1 MNRKRSPL
9 LTAFKTVCR
18 ESIEGCKTYADI
30 LKAAREFAEKANR
43 HADKA
48 DSLDWCI
55 HSAVLT
61 FYNRPQKTLADRED
75 FLHTLDDFFDFVIT
89 FPEKY
94 FFKCA
99 CLVEWAKKLQELRL
113 TSTNKA
119 ISELVGL
126 LQTVTDDLA
135 VHSIYVRI
143 HNLIILLP
151 ESPEVSPLKHVWPAL
166 KKSMLEYD
174 FTVFKDTLELIQE
187 DVSEYEEL
195 KGDFSKFLLDLRLR
209 MVEREALYL
218 ESQIRRLKNAKGLEE
233 ILAIWKDADVIMPSI
248 HPQLR
253 FIPITAAWQYI
264 EPILRLLILQP
275 HPVEQMLDVEVQYEE
290 LVALLR
296 PSMITHIPT
305 FEAVCHE
312 LRLGLVTQHFLTPKY
327 KGVNLV
333 AF

>member
-1 MNRKRSPL
+1 M
-9 LTAFKTVCR
+9 TAFKTVCR
-18 ESIEGCKTYADI
+18 ESIEGSKTYADI

-43 HADKA
+43 HAEKA

-61 FYNRPQKTLADRED
+61 FYNRQQKTLADRED

-99 CLVEWAKKLQELRL
+99 CLVEWAKKLQELRI

-126 LQTVTDDLA
+126 LPTVNGSIA
-135 VHSIYVRI
+135 VHSIYLRI
-143 HNLIILLP
+143 HELIILLP
-151 ESPEVSPLKHVWPAL
+151 EPPEVSPLTHVWPAL
-166 KKSMLEYD
+166 KKSMLEYNFD
-174 FTVFKDTLELIQE
+174 IFKDTLELIHE
-187 DVSEYEEL
+187 DVIEYKEL
-195 KGDFSKFLLDLRLR
+195 KEDYSKLLLDLRLR
-209 MVEREALYL
+209 LVEREALYL
-218 ESQIRRLKNAKGLEE
+218 ESQIRRLKNAKGLDE
-233 ILAIWKDADVIMPSI
+233 ILTIWKDAGTIMPSI

-253 FIPITAAWQYI
+253 FIPITAAWKYI
-264 EPILRLLILQP
+264 EPILRLLILRP
-275 HPVEQMLDVEVQYEE
+275 HPIDQMLEVEVQFEE
-290 LVALLR
+290 LVTLLR
-296 PSMITHIPT
+296 PDMITHIPT
-305 FEAVCHE
+305 FETVCHE
-312 LRLGLVTQHFLTPKY
+312 LRLGLMTQHFLTPKY